1 MDEDLSLLER
11 GHGLRVEGGL
21 RRRGGH
27 RGRDVAG
34 ESTHDAADGGALST
48 ACDGDDGCLDRQ
60 RLLGQPAPEASLKLL
75 EASLQLLYW
84 VLVLVRKH
92 GNHGTPLSLF
102 HFTSIWASAS
112 SSRCFTR
119 VVLLLW
125 ITRFICFILFS
136 VYNYIYIQPLQL

>member
-11 GHGLRVEGGL
+11 GHGLRVEAGL
-21 RRRGGH
+21 RRRGGQ

-34 ESTHDAADGGALST
+34 ESTHDAADCGALST
-48 ACDGDDGCLDRQ
+48 ACNGDDGCLDRQ

-84 VLVLVRKH
+84 VLVLLRKH
-92 GNHGTPLSLF
+92 GNHSTPLSLF

-112 SSRCFTR
+112 SSRCCSLLGCASISPKNKG
-119 VVLLLW
+119 VLLW
-125 ITRFICFILFS
+125 ITRFICFILC
-136 VYNYIYIQPLQL
+136 L